1 MEGIVMLSYNKLL
14 RYCVNE
20 LEGGIVSLHWHDF
33 WKCKLEGR
41 MGMEE
46 RYNTLSDKQ
55 KIASYCILAAYN
67 AAFDCENYSAALNE
81 LSAIDSE
88 SLVFDTVDYEQV
100 QSRFFEALKK
110 AKDALFDVECDV

>member
-1 MEGIVMLSYNKLL
+1 MLSYNKLL

-20 LEGGIVSLHWHDF
+20 IEGGIVSLHWHDF

-46 RYNTLSDKQ
+46 RYNTLTDKQ

-67 AAFDCENYSAALNE
+67 AAFDCENFSAA
-81 LSAIDSE
+81 
-88 SLVFDTVDYEQV
+88 DYEGRFLIVNDVVINNPDYELV
-100 QSRFFEALKK
+100 QARFFEALEK
-110 AKDALFDVECDV
+110 AKDALFDVEVEEIE